1 MLDFLSIYKIYKKVV
16 QFIIGPIFVVEDCE
30 LFYWVQISK
39 IWCTFCPS
47 LDASLLKATSL
58 KWWLV
63 ESKVH
68 IIWQLSQSWWVL
80 SNAHWSDC
88 LIEFGRS
95 SQPISSFCNHQ
106 QFWQIFP
113 KFGKINLR
121 QAGFSNVCLWP
132 IFFWLCPS
140 RILAVQAE
148 WVIRRITHATVIGLC
163 VSL

>member
-1 MLDFLSIYKIYKKVV
+1 MLDLLLIYKIYKKVV

-68 IIWQLSQSWWVL
+68 IIWQFSQSWWVL

-88 LIEFGRS
+88 LIEFARS

-106 QFWQIFP
+106 QFWNSQIWFVSD
-113 KFGKINLR
+113 
-121 QAGFSNVCLWP
+121 QFSFDFVLHA
-132 IFFWLCPS
+132 FWRFRPNES
-140 RILAVQAE
+140 YV
-148 WVIRRITHATVIGLC
+148 V
-163 VSL
+163 